1 MSIKRFSEFN
11 GSILINESVDMDDY
25 LSDLKGYL
33 DQISAISSNIED
45 TGYSDDLSDIADD
58 IYYEAESMGAKVD
71 RMVIDNEKLEDDNRD
86 LKSRISLSKNKE
98 EDLELE
104 RDEAQ
109 EKNDTLEEELY
120 GYRNTDKVLQ
130 GDFYPREKEEALKNS
145 IKLIENLFKDL
156 VSLSTMVDKL
166 NKKEI
171 EVLDAYIN
179 PEVLLAIR
187 GKGASLLG
195 RYRK

>member
-1 MSIKRFSEFN
+1 MSIKRLSEFN

>member
-58 IYYEAESMGAKVD
+58 IYHEAESMGAKVD

-104 RDEAQ
+104 KDEAQ

-130 GDFYPREKEEALKNS
+130 GDFYPHEKEEALKNS

-187 GKGASLLG
+187 GKGASLLS
-195 RYRK
+195 RFRK

>member
-187 GKGASLLG
+187 GKGASLLS